1 MGGDNMT
8 VGEKLQILRGNKS
21 QTEVAESVGISS
33 STLSMYEQNK
43 RSPRDEIKVRISK
56 YYGVSVGDLFYS
68 SENHDS

>member
-1 MGGDNMT
+1 MT

>member
-1 MGGDNMT
+1 MT

-21 QTEVAESVGISS
+21 QAEVAESLGISC
-33 STLSMYEQNK
+33 STLSMYEQNN

-68 SENHDS
+68 SEDHES